1 MSLPLDPVED
11 FWAKKGFYIVL
22 PCNQKRIFFLH
33 NQRYELIAVVVV
45 HVVLVVVVV
54 VVTVVVPHG
63 GLLAQ
68 VHVVHSV
75 HSSSYY

>member
-1 MSLPLDPVED
+1 MGCFP
-11 FWAKKGFYIVL
+11 A
-22 PCNQKRIFFLH
+22 N
-33 NQRYELIAVVVV
+33 VVV
-45 HVVLVVVVV
+45 VVVVV

-75 HSSSYY
+75 HLVQHQPYPVSGHGSHPVSGHGGHDWLGREDHSSSYY